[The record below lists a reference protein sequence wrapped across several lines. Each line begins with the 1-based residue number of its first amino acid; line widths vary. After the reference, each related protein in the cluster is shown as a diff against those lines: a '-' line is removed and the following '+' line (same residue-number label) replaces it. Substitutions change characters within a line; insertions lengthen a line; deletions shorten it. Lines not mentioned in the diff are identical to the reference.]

1 MSAHGGRNLR
11 VNKKYTR
18 QESNLRLWLL
28 CICKRKINKIPRLF
42 GEGMPIQIRKIHPAG
57 IEPATNCLEGNCSIR

>member
-1 MSAHGGRNLR
+1 MSAHGGLNLR

-18 QESNLRLWLL
+18 QESNLRLGPLSIHL
-28 CICKRKINKIPRLF
+28 KKQENLTFPAYGYSSKY
-42 GEGMPIQIRKIHPAG
+42 EKIHPAG